1 VGQLLSEDGPWPNDT
16 VSYSY
21 ANRLRTSLSVQAPNA
36 TAWAQ
41 NANYTY
47 DNAGEVASVM
57 ALSANGVTN
66 RAQEMANYTY
76 DVKGS
81 VNEIVIYFTFTL
93 P

>member
-1 VGQLLSEDGPWPNDT
+1 MPTGLADELDFD
-16 VSYSY
+16 SY
-21 ANRLRTSLSVQAPNA
+21 AYKYNQANQRTNVVRTLGDYVD
-36 TAWAQ
+36 
-41 NANYTY
+41 YTY